1 MATIEIATLLG
12 DSVVDVTYRSEPT
25 RPPRA
30 RSIFATVGLVCVLGA
45 GVAFG
50 ASVSTA
56 AANDAALA
64 TWTATRPAYAFRSVR
79 DSRLLELGAFG
90 GMALGVC
97 AFTAMLLCRRRDV
110 DSIVLAGERVTFAE
124 LAALEGTIDRGPATY
139 VIRRVEAPRRESL
152 QPAPSQRLFVYA
164 AGSLAV
170 HLGLLWLMSHG
181 PIEGDANTVWVSVHQ
196 PVHITTTV
204 LPPDESDHGDRDYEE
219 RPSLVIDEMPDIHWH
234 PAQHSLLAKPAVSS
248 AKARELAIEAAR
260 KAGILGSG
268 LLQPDFLSSLHSD
281 IYHHAFVRD
290 DVCAAFGVCT
300 GSNERSFGFRR
311 SLGCIGVIPQMATIT
326 SELGTIGGGRGAGA
340 SYELRERVAHEP
352 TARLGR
358 PVTAGAYDKSIIRR
372 YIKRH
377 LTKINYCYEKELLS
391 KPTLQGGMSVQFMI
405 APDGSVTT
413 SVGHGLDENVATCV
427 GAVVGTIRFPRP
439 PEGAAVQVSYPFS
452 FRPSGA
458 Q

>member
-1 MATIEIATLLG
+1 MATIEIATILG

-25 RPPRA
+25 PPPRA
-30 RSIFATVGLVCVLGA
+30 RRIFATVGLVCVLGA
-45 GVAFG
+45 GAAFG

-56 AANDAALA
+56 AANDTALA
-64 TWTATRPAYAFRSVR
+64 TWTATRPAYAFRPIR

-97 AFTAMLLCRRRDV
+97 AFTAMLLCRRRDE
-110 DSIVLAGERVTFAE
+110 DMIVLAGERVTFAE
-124 LAALEGTIDRGPATY
+124 LAALEGTIECGPATY
-139 VIRRVEAPRRESL
+139 VIRRVEAPRLESL

-170 HLGLLWLMSHG
+170 HLGLLWLVSRG
-181 PIEGDANTVWVSVHQ
+181 PIEGDANTVWGSVHQ
-196 PVHITTTV
+196 PVDITTTV
-204 LPPDESDHGDRDYEE
+204 LPPDEPDHDREYAE

-234 PAQHSLLAKPAVSS
+234 PEQHSLLAKPAVSS

-290 DVCAAFGVCT
+290 DVCAGFGACT
-300 GSNERSFGFRR
+300 GSKEHSFGFRP
-311 SLGCIGVIPQMATIT
+311 SLSCIGVFPNLSTLT
-326 SELGTIGGGRGAGA
+326 GELGTIGGGRGAGA
-340 SYELRERVAHEP
+340 NYALRERVAHEP

-358 PVTAGAYDKSIIRR
+358 PVTAGEYDKSIIRR

-377 LTKINYCYEKELLS
+377 LTKITYCYEKELLS
-391 KPTLQGGMSVQFMI
+391 KPTLQGGMRVQFMI
-405 APDGSVTT
+405 APDGSVAT
-413 SVGHGLDENVATCV
+413 SVGHGLDDNVATCV

-439 PEGAAVQVSYPFS
+439 PGGAAVRVNYPFS
-452 FRPSGA
+452 FRPSGSS
-458 Q
+458 